1 MKRTTG
7 TSPKKSRASYWGG
20 TLFGLLFF
28 GVGAGFLLLGVIP
41 NLWDAV
47 RMRDWVQVPAEV
59 VQLDL
64 KSNHGDDTTTYKVIA
79 RFRYVYDGRS
89 YTGNRVGIADGG
101 SDNVGDWQHH
111 TWSRL
116 KGRKHT
122 TLWVNPADP
131 SESVFDRDLRWGL
144 LGFKMI
150 FVIVF
155 GGAGAV
161 VLWFINRKPA
171 PVSPGLPAW
180 QASADWH
187 DNRIRS
193 NARASLW
200 FAWGF
205 AVFWNAISAPIA
217 FILPG
222 ELARGNQLIWIALLF
237 PLVGLGLLVWAIR
250 QTLAWRR
257 FGVTQLELDPFPG
270 AIGGDVGGTLELRLP
285 YNPRHRFRVTLTCL
299 HVYTRRTSDGN
310 ETVRDAK
317 WQDEQPAVVEPGMH
331 GTRLRFLFQSPV
343 DLPESS
349 EEGSDRYEWMLQ
361 IAGSLPGAD
370 FDRSWQI
377 PVLKNAGPQTA
388 RAPVRRR
395 AEDADTLEAPG
406 RLRIRE
412 TGAGIELYYPYLRHP
427 GMALGM
433 LITGGLFAAPVWLI
447 DAFAGSRGVPGPMRW
462 LFTVVGALILT
473 WGIYLAGNSLR
484 VTAGRQGLT
493 AVRGIFG
500 LQFARH
506 AAADDITGI
515 GKSIGMQSRQGNR
528 AQAWYR
534 IHVRTRDG
542 RRIALGEGLTGASRV
557 DALIE
562 RLRVAL
568 GLSGQANEPEPVG
581 SRFGYTRLSAS
592 HVAAGAGQPRS
603 KRLRWLLNAGAFAL
617 FLAFVIWNFRDVIF
631 S

>member
-7 TSPKKSRASYWGG
+7 TSQKKSHASYWGG

-47 RMRDWVQVPAEV
+47 RMRDWVQLPAEV

-64 KSNHGDDTTTYKVIA
+64 KSNHSDDTTTYKVIA
-79 RFRYVYDGRS
+79 RFHYAYDGRS

-101 SDNVGDWQHH
+101 SDNVGDWQHD

-122 TLWVNPADP
+122 TVWVNPADP

-150 FVIVF
+150 FVILF
-155 GGAGAV
+155 GGLGAV
-161 VLWFINRKPA
+161 VLWFLNRKPA
-171 PVSPGLPAW
+171 PVPPGLPAW
-180 QASADWH
+180 QARADWRN
-187 DNRIRS
+187 NRIRS
-193 NARASLW
+193 NAKASLW

-205 AVFWNAISAPIA
+205 AVFWNAISSPVL
-217 FILPG
+217 FVFSG
-222 ELARGNQLIWIALLF
+222 ELARGNQMMWIALLF

-250 QTLAWRR
+250 QTLGWRR
-257 FGVTQLELDPFPG
+257 FGMTLLELDPFPG
-270 AIGGDVGGTLELRLP
+270 ALGGDVGGTLELRLP
-285 YNPRHRFRVTLTCL
+285 YDPRHLFRVTLTCL

-317 WQDEQPAVVEPGMH
+317 WQDEQPAVMEPGMH
-331 GTRLRFLFQSPV
+331 GTRLRYLFQSPA

-349 EEGSDRYEWMLQ
+349 EEGSDRYEWTLE
-361 IAGSLPGAD
+361 IAGRLPGAD
-370 FDRSWQI
+370 FDRSWEI
-377 PVLKNAGPQTA
+377 PVFRDAGPHTA
-388 RAPVRRR
+388 HSPVRRR
-395 AEDADTLEAPG
+395 EEDAGTLDEPG
-406 RLRIRE
+406 TVLLRE

-427 GMALGM
+427 GMALGI
-433 LITGGLFAAPVWLI
+433 LATGGIFAGPVWMI
-447 DAFAGSRGVPGPMRW
+447 DNFAGNRGVPGPVLW
-462 LFTVVGALILT
+462 LCSVIGGLILA
-473 WGIYLAGNSLR
+473 WGIYLPGNSLR

-493 AVRGIFG
+493 AVRGILG

-515 GKSIGMQSRQGNR
+515 VKSIGMQSRQGNR
-528 AQAWYR
+528 SQAWYR
-534 IHVRTRDG
+534 IHARTRDG

-562 RLRVAL
+562 RLRTAL
-568 GLSGQANEPEPVG
+568 GLSGQANEPEPAG
-581 SRFGYTRLSAS
+581 SRFGHTRLSAS
-592 HVAAGAGQPRS
+592 EAAAGAGQPRS
-603 KRLRWLLNAGAFAL
+603 KRLRWLLNAGSFAL

>member
-1 MKRTTG
+1 MNRTTG
-7 TSPKKSRASYWGG
+7 TSLKKSRASSWGG
-20 TLFGLLFF
+20 ALFGLLFF
-28 GVGAGFLLLGVIP
+28 GVGAGFLLFGVIP
-41 NLWDAV
+41 NLWDAMW
-47 RMRDWVQVPAEV
+47 MRDWVVVPAEV

-89 YTGNRVGIADGG
+89 YTGDRVGIADGG

-122 TLWVNPADP
+122 TLWVNPAKP

-161 VLWFINRKPA
+161 VLWFLNRKPA
-171 PVSPGLPAW
+171 PVPPGLPAW
-180 QASADWH
+180 QANADWH

-193 NARASLW
+193 NAKASLW

-205 AVFWNAISAPIA
+205 AVFWNAISAPIP
-217 FILPG
+217 FFLPG

-237 PLVGLGLLVWAIR
+237 PLVGLSLLIWAIR

-257 FGVTQLELDPFPG
+257 FGVTRLQLDPFPG
-270 AIGGDVGGTLELRLP
+270 AIGGDVGGTVELRLP

-299 HVYTRRTSDGN
+299 HVYTRRTGDGN

-317 WQDEQPAVVEPGMH
+317 WQDEQPAVVEPGMR
-331 GTRLRFLFQSPV
+331 GTRLRFLFQSPAE
-343 DLPESS
+343 LPDSS
-349 EEGSDRYEWMLQ
+349 EEDSSRYEWTVQ
-361 IAGSLPGAD
+361 IKGRLPGAD
-370 FDRSWQI
+370 FDRSWKI
-377 PVLKNAGPQTA
+377 PVFRDAGPHTA
-388 RAPVRRR
+388 RTPVRRR
-395 AEDADTLEAPG
+395 EEDAGTLDEPG
-406 RLRIRE
+406 TVLIRE
-412 TGAGIELYYPYLRHP
+412 TGAGIELYYPYFRHP
-427 GMALGM
+427 GMALSV
-433 LITGGLFAAPVWLI
+433 LIAGGIFAAPAWLI
-447 DAFAGSRGVPGPMRW
+447 DAAAGNRGVPGPFLW
-462 LFTVVGALILT
+462 LFSVIGALLLI

-484 VTAGRQGLT
+484 VSARREGLT
-493 AVRGIFG
+493 AVRGILG
-500 LQFARH
+500 LRFARH

-515 GKSIGMQSRQGNR
+515 GKSIGMQSRQGSR
-528 AQAWYR
+528 AQAYYR
-534 IHVRTRDG
+534 IHARTRDG

-562 RLRVAL
+562 RLRAAL
-568 GLSGQANEPEPVG
+568 GLIGQANEPEAAG
-581 SRFGYTRLSAS
+581 SRFGHTRLSAS
-592 HVAAGAGQPRS
+592 QVAAGSGQPRS
-603 KRLRWLLNAGAFAL
+603 KRQRWLLNAGAFAL
-617 FLAFVIWNFRDVIF
+617 FLAFMIWKFRDVILI
-631 S
+631 